1 LSDVIDRLLQVE
13 QDARRTIAEAEEEA
27 ERMVAEAREDARHM
41 EAEGRE
47 AARQEAEAMREV
59 SGRKLK
65 EAAEARVAEE
75 RAKLESAGTVRPEKL
90 DEAARFAADIIA
102 GRSSEDE

>member
-27 ERMVAEAREDARHM
+27 ERMVAAAREEARHM

-47 AARQEAEAMREV
+47 AARQEADAMRED
-59 SGRKLK
+59 SARRLK
-65 EAAEARVAEE
+65 EAADARIAEE
-75 RAKLESAGTVRPEKL
+75 RAKLESAEKVDPETL
-90 DEAARFAADIIA
+90 DRAVRFAADIVA
-102 GRSSEDE
+102 GRNEDE